1 MILKV
6 GRVTTLGL
14 DDGLKRCGPSPPG
27 LKHRPPDRGPADLDQ
42 FEAPLGKLPHLIR
55 PLQERLWDRQA
66 EGLSGLEVDDQ
77 LEVRR
82 SLDGEIGGFA
92 PFRIL
97 ST

>member
-27 LKHRPPDRGPADLDQ
+27 RKHRPPDRGPADLDQ

-55 PLQERLWDRQA
+55 
-66 EGLSGLEVDDQ
+66 
-77 LEVRR
+77 R
-82 SLDGEIGGFA
+82 STALGVWARGNPTVLIA
-92 PFRIL
+92 SHSI
-97 ST
+97 T